1 MKTPPRPSACP
12 EATGALIGSVM
23 PDEPAAKGGM
33 KDGDVVLEVNGQKI
47 DDSSALLPRHRYGSA
62 RFQGQHGCVA

>member
-1 MKTPPRPSACP
+1 
-12 EATGALIGSVM
+12 
-23 PDEPAAKGGM
+23 M

-47 DDSSALLPRHRYGSA
+47 DDSSALLRAIATEAP